1 MDLIRRQPQQTPLN
15 SFNLS
20 LLAVLV
26 GVVAGLGA
34 VIFRDL
40 IGLIHNLLFLGS
52 WSWAY
57 DANAHTPV
65 SPWGPL
71 VILVPVVGALGV
83 AYLVQNF
90 APEAKGHGVPEV
102 IDAIYY
108 NHGRIRRVVATIKAL
123 ASAISI
129 GSGGAVG
136 REGPII
142 QIGSSLGSTFGQLLP
157 MQAWQRVTLIAAG
170 AGSGIAAT
178 FNTPVGGILF
188 VVELMMQ
195 EVSVRTLVPIS
206 LATVTGTY
214 VGRLVFGDHP
224 SFVIPAMQTQYFH
237 ITSPLVLLA
246 YIGLGALMGAVSAV
260 YIRSIYGFEDLFEK
274 RIGGSYYLRHMGGM
288 FLSGVL
294 IYGTMTFT
302 GHYYIEGV
310 GYAAVQDVL
319 TGTMASISLLL
330 VLCVLKLIVT
340 SLTLGSGASGGIFSP
355 ALFIGATLGGSYGVL
370 LNRLFPGLG
379 IGPPAFA
386 VAGMAGVV
394 GGTTG
399 AALAAIVMIFEMTLN
414 YEVIIPITITVVIA
428 YGVRKVLCPESIYTL
443 KLVRRGHRI
452 PEALQTNLPQ
462 QRPARDVMNTEV
474 VFVPANATLTE
485 FRRLL
490 AMHRSEPGYVIIDG
504 KGIVGVL
511 DARMALEAMVHPC
524 AGEKVG
530 DIAAHK
536 FITVSPDTRLFDVV
550 AGLHARHMPVALV
563 VSGAGPEGVEGL
575 ITRQQIADVFEDSVE
590 LFTT

>member
-1 MDLIRRQPQQTPLN
+1 MEVTERKPQRIPLN
-15 SFNLS
+15 PLSFS
-20 LLAVLV
+20 FLAVLV

-34 VIFRDL
+34 VLFRGL
-40 IGLIHNLLFLGS
+40 IGSIHNLLFLGQLS
-52 WSWAY
+52 WGY
-57 DANAHTPV
+57 DANVHTPV
-65 SPWGPL
+65 SPWGAL
-71 VILVPVVGALGV
+71 VILVPVLGAVGV

-108 NHGRIRRVVATIKAL
+108 NHGRIRPVVAMVKAL
-123 ASAISI
+123 ASALSI

-142 QIGSSLGSTFGQLLP
+142 QIGSSLGSTVGQLLP

-206 LATVTGTY
+206 LATATGTY
-214 VGRLVFGDHP
+214 VGRLFFGDHP
-224 SFVIPAMQTQYFH
+224 SFVIPAMENHYFH
-237 ITSPLVLLA
+237 VASPLLLLA
-246 YIGLGALMGAVSAV
+246 YIGLGLLLGAVSAL
-260 YIRSIYGFEDLFEK
+260 YIRSIYACEDLFEK

-288 FLSGVL
+288 LISGL
-294 IYGTMTFT
+294 LMYATMVYS

-319 TGTMASISLLL
+319 TGTLASIGLLL
-330 VLCVLKLIVT
+330 ALCVLKLIVT

-355 ALFIGATLGGSYGVL
+355 ALFIGATLGGAYGVL
-370 LNRLFPGLG
+370 LQHLFPSLG

-394 GGTTG
+394 GGATG

-414 YEVIIPITITVVIA
+414 YGVIIPITITVAIA
-428 YGVRKVLCPESIYTL
+428 YGLRKLLCPESIYTL
-443 KLVRRGHRI
+443 KLVRRGHPI

-462 QRPARDVMNTEV
+462 QRPARDFMTTEV
-474 VFVPANATLTE
+474 VFVPARATLAE
-485 FRRLL
+485 FGKLL
-490 AMHRSEPGYVIIDG
+490 AMHRSEPAYVVIDG
-504 KGIVGVL
+504 EQIVGVL
-511 DARMALEAMVHPC
+511 DARMALEAVLHPDPNV
-524 AGEKVG
+524 KVD
-530 DIAAHK
+530 DIAFHE
-536 FITVSPDTRLFDVV
+536 FITISPDTRLFDVV
-550 AGLHARHMPVALV
+550 AGLHAHHMPVALV
-563 VSGAGPEGVEGL
+563 VSGVGLKGVEGL